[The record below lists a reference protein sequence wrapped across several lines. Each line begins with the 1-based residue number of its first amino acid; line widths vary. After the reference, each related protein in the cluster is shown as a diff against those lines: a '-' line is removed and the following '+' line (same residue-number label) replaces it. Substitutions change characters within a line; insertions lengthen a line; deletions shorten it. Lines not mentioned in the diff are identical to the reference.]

1 MTRKYSIRTT
11 NEVVTQRCCKSLCSE
26 QPDTEIEKTKEVTL
40 MDHYINVQNSDCLR
54 AIFDNCIKT
63 DSGDTENLLIDFSP
77 FANEKDAHEM
87 DLIGKMSQ
95 IDIENERASVNKRED
110 CVTVSSNSI

>member
-1 MTRKYSIRTT
+1 
-11 NEVVTQRCCKSLCSE
+11 
-26 QPDTEIEKTKEVTL
+26 
-40 MDHYINVQNSDCLR
+40 MDHFAIEQNSDCIR
-54 AIFDNCIKT
+54 AILDSCIKT
-63 DSGDTENLLIDFSP
+63 DLGDPENLLIDFSP